1 MKRNGPNGK
10 RNSPSRKKK
19 RSQRKRRN
27 KIKEQ
32 LLNLIYPQVCG
43 ICGKGKNTYL
53 CKKCENK
60 LKTIAI
66 FGKDE
71 YLDKYFENHYYIFKY
86 DNLIRNLII
95 DYKFNE
101 KPYLYRSFLEFLNKY
116 QKKYVQFEIYDI
128 IIPVPISKKRKKER
142 GYNQSLLIAK
152 EMARK
157 QNIKLKENVIEKI
170 KNNNPQSKLNK
181 EERTENVKNV
191 YTVANEKEIIDKNI
205 LLIDDI
211 FTTGATLNECSKM
224 LKLAGAKN
232 IDVLTIAKD

>member
-1 MKRNGPNGK
+1 MGHFSEKE
-10 RNSPSRKKK
+10 PSLIRKK
-19 RSQRKRRN
+19 RRH

-32 LLNLIYPQVCG
+32 LLNLIYPKVCG
-43 ICGKGKNTYL
+43 ICGKGKATYL

-71 YLDKYFENHYYIFKY
+71 YMCKHFENHYYIFKY
-86 DNLIRNLII
+86 DNLIRKLII

-101 KPYLYRSFLEFLNKY
+101 KPYLYRSFLEFLNNY
-116 QKKYVQFEIYDI
+116 QKEYIQFKIYDI

-142 GYNQSLLIAK
+142 GYNQSLLIA
-152 EMARK
+152 RK
-157 QNIKLKENVIEKI
+157 ISSKEKI
-170 KNNNPQSKLNK
+170 KLGDKVISKVKNNNTQSKLNK
-181 EERTENVKNV
+181 EERAENVKNV
-191 YTVANEKEIIDKNI
+191 YKITSNKEIINKNI

-211 FTTGATLNECSKM
+211 YTTGATLNECSRM
-224 LKLAGAKN
+224 LKQAGAKK

>member
-1 MKRNGPNGK
+1 M
-10 RNSPSRKKK
+10 
-19 RSQRKRRN
+19 
-27 KIKEQ
+27 
-32 LLNLIYPQVCG
+32 CG
-43 ICGKGKNTYL
+43 ICGKGINTYL
-53 CKKCENK
+53 CKKCEKK
-60 LKTIAI
+60 LKNIAI

-71 YLDKYFENHYYIFKY
+71 YLDKDFEKHYYIFKY
-86 DNLIRNLII
+86 DNFIRSLII

-101 KPYLYRSFLEFLNKY
+101 KPYLYKSFLEFLNKY

-152 EMARK
+152 EIAK
-157 QNIKLKENVIEKI
+157 NENIKLKDNVIVKA
-170 KNNNPQSKLNK
+170 KNNTTQSKLNK

-191 YTVANEKEIIDKNI
+191 YKITKNKEIIDKNI

-224 LKLAGAKN
+224 LKQAGAKKV
-232 IDVLTIAKD
+232 DVLTIAKD